1 MSSEH
6 YAGFTFEDY
15 GDPAG
20 NASSSMTHDKAEK
33 TCFDMLRGRGIG
45 IQAGEQNPTIRI
57 ESVRK
62 PLNTLRSGKPQ
73 FQISPR
79 CEVLRKGFRGR
90 YQYKRIKIVGAC
102 ERYHD
107 APDKNDFSHPHDAL
121 QYVATKVFG
130 DAVRGREEQQKRWKT
145 PIDELYP
152 DLVKR
157 QSVRII

>member
-20 NASSSMTHDKAEK
+20 QSSSSITQDKPEK

-73 FQISPR
+73 FQIGPR

-90 YQYKRIKIVGAC
+90 YQYKRIKITGSG

-107 APDKNDFSHPHDAL
+107 VPDKNEFSHPHDAL

-130 DAVRGREEQQKRWKT
+130 DAVRGREEQRKRWAK
-145 PIDELYP
+145 PIEEIYRQMA
-152 DLVKR
+152 KR
-157 QSVRII
+157 RAAIV